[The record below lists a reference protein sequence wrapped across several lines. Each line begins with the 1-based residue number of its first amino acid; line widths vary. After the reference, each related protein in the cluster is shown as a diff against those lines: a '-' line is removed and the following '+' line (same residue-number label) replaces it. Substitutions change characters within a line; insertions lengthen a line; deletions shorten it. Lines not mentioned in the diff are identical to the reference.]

1 MPDALIVVDV
11 QNDFC
16 RGGSLAVPDGDA
28 VVPVLN
34 RYMERAH
41 AAGIPIIAS
50 RDWHPEKTA
59 HFAAFGGTW
68 PVHCVQGTHGAA
80 FHAGLRLP
88 PETLIA
94 STGMS
99 AKDEGYSA
107 LEGQLPDGSGVLD
120 ALRERG
126 VTRIHAGG
134 LATDYCVRAT
144 VLGALAAGFEVFLLR
159 DASRAVDVAPGDGD
173 RAMAEMLAAGA
184 KEETAANF
192 APANV

>member
-16 RGGSLAVPDGDA
+16 PGGSLAVPEGDA

-34 RYMERAH
+34 QYLERAS
-41 AAGIPIIAS
+41 AAGISIVAS
-50 RDWHPEKTA
+50 RDWHPEETA

-68 PVHCVQGTHGAA
+68 PVHCVQGTLGAA

-94 STGMS
+94 SKGMS
-99 AKDEGYSA
+99 ARDEGYSA
-107 LEGQLPDGSGVLD
+107 LEGQLPDGRNVLD

-144 VLGALAAGFEVFLLR
+144 VLGALAAGFETFLLR
-159 DASRAVDVAPGDGD
+159 DASRAVEVTPGDGE
-173 RAMAEMLAAGA
+173 RAIAEMLAAGA
-184 KEETAANF
+184 KEETVAEF
-192 APANV
+192 APSR

>member
-16 RGGSLAVPDGDA
+16 PGGSLAVPGGDA

-34 RYMERAH
+34 RYVERAQS
-41 AAGIPIIAS
+41 AGLPIIAS
-50 RDWHPEKTA
+50 RDWHPAETA

-68 PVHCVQGTHGAA
+68 PVHCVQDTPGAA
-80 FHAGLRLP
+80 FHPDLRLP

-94 STGMS
+94 SKGMS
-99 AKDEGYSA
+99 ARDEGYSA
-107 LEGQLPDGSGVLD
+107 LEGVLPDGRSVLD
-120 ALRERG
+120 KLRERG
-126 VTRIHAGG
+126 VTRVHAGG

-173 RAMAEMLAAGA
+173 RAIAEMHAAGA
-184 KEETAANF
+184 RDETVEMF
-192 APANV
+192 TPGM

>member
-1 MPDALIVVDV
+1 MDALIVVDV

-16 RGGSLAVPDGDA
+16 PGGSLAVPEGDA

-34 RYMERAH
+34 RYLERAS
-41 AAGIPIIAS
+41 AAGIPIVAS
-50 RDWHPEKTA
+50 RDWHPKETV

-68 PVHCVQGTHGAA
+68 PEHCVQGTPGAA

-88 PETLIA
+88 PETWIA

-99 AKDEGYSA
+99 ANDEGYSA
-107 LEGQLPDGSGVLD
+107 LEGELPDGRNALE
-120 ALRERG
+120 ALRQQG

-144 VLGALAAGFEVFLLR
+144 VLGALAAGFEAFYLG
-159 DASRAVDVAPGDGD
+159 DASRAVDVTPGDGD
-173 RAMAEMLAAGA
+173 RAIAEMQAAGA
-184 KEETAANF
+184 KTETLDAF
-192 APANV
+192 APVR